1 MKDKGKEAI
10 KMETL
15 TANDAL
21 KQLNK
26 LNITYLTEGW
36 YSVDNSTECLDTSAE
51 LDEIFQVLAECYATD
66 EFLNQLSSDRDSIVW
81 LVAFEKIS
89 EKWQALFY
97 DEELNE
103 IWIDL

>member
-1 MKDKGKEAI
+1 
-10 KMETL
+10 MEFL
-15 TANDAL
+15 TANDV
-21 KQLNK
+21 LNR
-26 LNITYLTEGW
+26 LNELNVTYLTAGW
-36 YSVDNSTECLDTSAE
+36 YSIGNSTKNLDTNAE
-51 LDEIFQVLAECYATD
+51 LDEIFHVLEGWYATD

-81 LVAFEKIS
+81 LVDFEKSS